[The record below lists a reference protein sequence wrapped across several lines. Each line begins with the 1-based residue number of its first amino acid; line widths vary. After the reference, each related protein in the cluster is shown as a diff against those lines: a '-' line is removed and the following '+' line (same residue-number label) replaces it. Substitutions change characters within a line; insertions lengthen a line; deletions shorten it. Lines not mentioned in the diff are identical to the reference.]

1 MILSEVW
8 LDFGISPIVKVTTF
22 LTLLLAT
29 MSSRRHLMG
38 LQLFQGF
45 NFMDHTNLTYLP
57 QHLPSSSGW
66 MCKRESESILN
77 TLAQWFFLRAK
88 QPFAQGQHH
97 FMLVNKFEQFRQV
110 HKKSIATLNLHI
122 QAIERINSKHV
133 MWRTRRVWSD
143 CIEDIFKE
151 TKKRKVKQMQMKVGK
166 CAKFGQIAKCSEGKW
181 TATIRM
187 DILGHGCN
195 QQTYWKYWILWNL
208 VRCCAL
214 W

>member
-1 MILSEVW
+1 MNVKKEKW
-8 LDFGISPIVKVTTF
+8 KWIS
-22 LTLLLAT
+22 
-29 MSSRRHLMG
+29 
-38 LQLFQGF
+38 
-45 NFMDHTNLTYLP
+45 NLV
-57 QHLPSSSGW
+57 
-66 MCKRESESILN
+66 
-77 TLAQWFFLRAK
+77 QWFFLRAK
-88 QPFAQGQHH
+88 QPFDNIT
-97 FMLVNKFEQFRQV
+97 LCWWKNKENFEQLRQV
-110 HKKSIATLNLHI
+110 NKKSIATLNLHI

-143 CIEDIFKE
+143 CIKDIFKE
-151 TKKRKVKQMQMKVGK
+151 TTKRKVKQMQMKVGK